1 MRTTR
6 PLHLVAGVV
15 ALGLLVTG
23 CTAPGTGDDTPEAT
37 ATTADDGA
45 EEEGAVPETPSSPV
59 TLNILDVA
67 GNQKLTGVMVDAFVA
82 EHPDIVSA
90 VTWESAGAPD
100 LVGTIKP
107 QVDSGNLSID
117 LVMTGTDGMSAGVEQ
132 DLWIPIVA
140 DFGDRLSNMDNYI
153 EPAANMQGL
162 AGDFGVVTTYYPS
175 GPLMQYDPAIV
186 TDVPTTP
193 EELLAW
199 AQANPGKFGY
209 ARPANSGP
217 GRTFLQ
223 GLPYMLGDED
233 PLDPENGWDKTWA
246 YLKEL
251 GQTIDSYPTGTGQVI
266 SNMADGTWALI
277 PTTTGWD
284 INPRALGQEPP
295 TIEAAPFDD
304 FTWVTDAHYAVVPQ
318 GQSADKMSA
327 ILNLLQYILTPE
339 TNAMAYDAGYFYPG
353 PAIEGATLDLA
364 PQESQ
369 DIIAEFG
376 RDWYDD
382 LIEEMPKATP
392 LPPAD
397 LVKAFDI
404 WDREVGSGKYEA
416 S

>member
-1 MRTTR
+1 MRNSR
-6 PLHLVAGVV
+6 PLHLVAGIAAVGMLLTACSPPATEAPATPTV
-15 ALGLLVTG
+15 A
-23 CTAPGTGDDTPEAT
+23 
-37 ATTADDGA
+37 A
-45 EEEGAVPETPSSPV
+45 EGEPAGSGVPETPSAPV

-82 EHPDIVSA
+82 EHPDIISA

-107 QVDSGNLSID
+107 QVDSGSLSVD
-117 LVMTGTDGMSAGVEQ
+117 LVMTGNDGLSAGIEQ
-132 DLWIPIVA
+132 DLWEPIVA
-140 DFGDRLSNMDNYI
+140 DFGDRLTNMDNYI
-153 EPAANMQGL
+153 EPAAAMQGL

-175 GPLMQYDPAIV
+175 GPLLQYDPAVV
-186 TDVPTTP
+186 TDVPSTP

-217 GRTFLQ
+217 GRTFLM
-223 GLPYMLGDED
+223 GLPYMLGDSD
-233 PLDPENGWDKTWA
+233 PSDPENGWDKTWA

-251 GQTIDSYPTGTGQVI
+251 GQTISSYPTGTGQVI
-266 SNMADGTWALI
+266 TNMADGTWSLI

-284 INPRALGQEPP
+284 INPRAVGNEPT

-304 FTWVTDAHYAVVPQ
+304 FTWVTDAHYAVVPK
-318 GQSADKMSA
+318 GQDPEKMSA
-327 ILNLLQYILTPE
+327 ILNLLQFILTPE

-353 PAIEGATLDLA
+353 PSIEGATLELA

-382 LIEEMPKATP
+382 LIEEMPKTTP

-397 LVKAFDI
+397 MVLAFDI
-404 WDREVGSGKYEA
+404 WDREIGSGKYEEG
-416 S
+416 

>member
-1 MRTTR
+1 MRNSR
-6 PLHLVAGVV
+6 PLHLVAGI
-15 ALGLLVTG
+15 AAAGMLL
-23 CTAPGTGDDTPEAT
+23 TACSPPATEAPETPGA
-37 ATTADDGA
+37 GA
-45 EEEGAVPETPSSPV
+45 EEEVSGVPETPSSPV

-82 EHPDIVSA
+82 EHPDIISA

-107 QVDSGNLSID
+107 QVDSGSLSID
-117 LVMTGTDGMSAGVEQ
+117 LVMTGNDGMSAGVEQ
-132 DLWIPIVA
+132 DLWEPIVA
-140 DFGDRLSNMDNYI
+140 DFGDRLTNMDNYI
-153 EPAANMQGL
+153 EPAAAMQGL

-175 GPLMQYDPAIV
+175 GPLLQYDPAVV
-186 TDVPTTP
+186 TDVPSTP

-217 GRTFLQ
+217 GRTFLM
-223 GLPYMLGDED
+223 GLPYMLGDSD
-233 PLDPENGWDKTWA
+233 PSDPENGWDKTWA

-251 GQTIDSYPTGTGQVI
+251 GQTISSYPTGTGQVI
-266 SNMADGTWALI
+266 TNMADGTWSLI

-284 INPRALGQEPP
+284 INPRALGNEPT

-304 FTWVTDAHYAVVPQ
+304 FTWVTDAHYAVVPK
-318 GQSADKMSA
+318 GQDPEKMSA
-327 ILNLLQYILTPE
+327 ILNLLQFILTPE

-353 PAIEGATLDLA
+353 PSIEGATLELA

-369 DIIAEFG
+369 DIIAQFG

-382 LIEEMPKATP
+382 LIEEMPKTTP

-397 LVKAFDI
+397 MVLAFDI
-404 WDREVGSGKYEA
+404 WDREIGSGKYEEG
-416 S
+416 